1 MVDRN
6 RKLNETAKALGVS
19 PRVLQQYFSLKTA
32 EVTPQ
37 KVKPKVVPTR
47 RLTSARKQTKA

>member
-32 EVTPQ
+32 EVTPKQ
-37 KVKPKVVPTR
+37 TKAEA
-47 RLTSARKQTKA
+47 TSIQRKAFSRKQTKA

>member
-19 PRVLQQYFSLKTA
+19 PRVLQQYFSLKAA
-32 EVTPQ
+32 EVNLKQAKPESVSVQ
-37 KVKPKVVPTR
+37 KRKFSREKPK
-47 RLTSARKQTKA
+47 A

>member
-1 MVDRN
+1 MVDHN

-32 EVTPQ
+32 EVTPKQ
-37 KVKPKVVPTR
+37 IKPGSVSVQ
-47 RLTSARKQTKA
+47 RKKFSRKRTKA

>member
-1 MVDRN
+1 MVDNN

-32 EVTPQ
+32 EVSQKQVTPESTSVQ
-37 KVKPKVVPTR
+37 RKTFTYKQPKV
-47 RLTSARKQTKA
+47 